1 MCRKELKELFA
12 YPRKGKL
19 PDEWDIR
26 SCYIKRKDQLAVFCL
41 ESERRRRKKK
51 RTGTYSSFWGEIEE
65 RTLAWTELYL
75 FLIHMNTC
83 SLFKLTCLRVPASN
97 TLIGNTKFTLYGIL
111 CCFFLQT
118 SNFYQLS
125 RAQYRLEGT
134 FVRGGNSAVDGKL
147 KFSSSSMAESWLAF
161 HLDYRPTELEACLL
175 LTSTFAR
182 VWRWGP
188 LGSAVPQWLSPLY
201 LMRKEIFCSTT
212 FVLISTSEIMY
223 SSLLIILW
231 LPLPISLNYF
241 MISNI
246 VGVPA
251 Y

>member
-1 MCRKELKELFA
+1 MGHKVLLYKKELSVGSFLPWIWKKKKKKGQELTHHFGGKLRKENLHGVNSIHSLST
-12 YPRKGKL
+12 
-19 PDEWDIR
+19 WIH
-26 SCYIKRKDQLAVFCL
+26 VVCL
-41 ESERRRRKKK
+41 NS
-51 RTGTYSSFWGEIEE
+51 
-65 RTLAWTELYL
+65 
-75 FLIHMNTC
+75 H
-83 SLFKLTCLRVPASN
+83 ASGYQPQI

-118 SNFYQLS
+118 SNFCQLS
-125 RAQYRLEGT
+125 RAQYRLEET
-134 FVRGGNSAVDGKL
+134 FVRGSNSAVDGKL

-188 LGSAVPQWLSPLY
+188 LGGVVPQWLSPLY
-201 LMRKEIFCSTT
+201 LMRKESFCSTT
-212 FVLISTSEIMY
+212 FILISTSEIMY
-223 SSLLIILW
+223 SSLLIIFW

-246 VGVPA
+246 VWVPA